1 MFAELG
7 IYGARRAKSIPRYKP
22 FVAMSSFTLWRWHTF
37 FSALFSSPIR
47 TQSWQPPRSR
57 SLRSRFQNSLS
68 LKPNFFSGSTQTMT
82 MSWVVRR
89 PTSKARPGNTSARW
103 WEVGVAPILF
113 FPPPLCPYFDF
124 EICRKKTA
132 CKTNS
137 KDLRKAALSKSS
149 DSYSELLKVF

>member
-47 TQSWQPPRSR
+47 TQTWQPTRSR

-68 LKPNFFSGSTQTMT
+68 LKPNFLSGSSQTMT
-82 MSWVVRR
+82 MSWVVGR
-89 PTSKARPGNTSARW
+89 PTSKARKHVCPVVRSGGGTHTLLPTTSLS
-103 WEVGVAPILF
+103 LF
-113 FPPPLCPYFDF
+113 WFWNLQ
-124 EICRKKTA
+124 KKTA

-137 KDLRKAALSKSS
+137 KDLRKASLSKSS